1 MAMEYNCQ
9 LNIYKLTKKIYT
21 LQDMLSSFET
31 PVVEIF
37 EKGIDKNKQIKENL
51 QIDHDWDDDDD
62 DRLRYD

>member
-1 MAMEYNCQ
+1 
-9 LNIYKLTKKIYT
+9 
-21 LQDMLSSFET
+21 MLSSFEK

-51 QIDHDWDDDDD
+51 QIDKDWDDDDD